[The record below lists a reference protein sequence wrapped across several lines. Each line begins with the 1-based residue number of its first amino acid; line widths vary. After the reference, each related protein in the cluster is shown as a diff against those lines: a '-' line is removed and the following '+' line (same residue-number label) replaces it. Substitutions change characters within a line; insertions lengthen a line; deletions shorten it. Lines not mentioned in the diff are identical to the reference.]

1 MHHYILV
8 PAAGI
13 GHRKQYLGKALEG
26 HRFALGC
33 DCDEGHCF
41 YETLHN
47 FTHRR
52 DRLCKFCSSITGM
65 WEAADKKKIS
75 EPENQLMARMK
86 DIAVDKQAAC
96 EVVLPWWHGRI
107 DFYHMPSETAI
118 QVDGSGHF
126 EGAHRMQ
133 PSQQLQADL
142 KCCRAA
148 WMAKG
153 CLLRV
158 HHKSARVM
166 RVLLNALCLP
176 HARFVMVGMQY
187 SSVHVTW
194 CGVTKSYTDW
204 LESVLV
210 GSKCYVDTVTNCIVY
225 C

>member
-1 MHHYILV
+1 MYDNAGNRKPKPLDATVVAALSRGQSFNPIIHEEGVHHYILV

-86 DIAVDKQAAC
+86 DIAVDTLKTCRFKRSRVRFLA
-96 EVVLPWWHGRI
+96 G
-107 DFYHMPSETAI
+107 
-118 QVDGSGHF
+118 
-126 EGAHRMQ
+126 
-133 PSQQLQADL
+133 ADL
-142 KCCRAA
+142 PRSRGHSRCKPEEGI
-148 WMAKG
+148 M
-153 CLLRV
+153 LLP
-158 HHKSARVM
+158 M
-166 RVLLNALCLP
+166 R
-176 HARFVMVGMQY
+176 
-187 SSVHVTW
+187 T
-194 CGVTKSYTDW
+194 
-204 LESVLV
+204 
-210 GSKCYVDTVTNCIVY
+210 
-225 C
+225 